1 MGQVFYPYLL
11 EKVDRDF
18 LLCYSIFLFWEYFI
32 DLTNVIQYK
41 GGPII
46 RCSILSFNLV
56 HDINI
61 TIIIEKSKLD
71 YITTAS
77 NII

>member
-46 RCSILSFNLV
+46 HCSILSFNLV
-56 HDINI
+56 HDVNI
-61 TIIIEKSKLD
+61 TIVIEKPKLNI
-71 YITTAS
+71 ITTAS